1 MRIGRKKDGND
12 GSEQF
17 DIVPSNLTN
26 LYTDA
31 IEDKQF
37 TQIKVDLFA
46 STIRKQIEGFLRS
59 RHRIME
65 KIDGKKAAIK
75 ILSDLNQNSKKK
87 FIKKNLDY
95 RKVLRGEEV
104 DEPSNFF

>member
-1 MRIGRKKDGND
+1 MGRKKDGND
-12 GSEQF
+12 GGEQF

-46 STIRKQIEGFLRS
+46 STIRK
-59 RHRIME
+59 
-65 KIDGKKAAIK
+65 
-75 ILSDLNQNSKKK
+75 
-87 FIKKNLDY
+87 
-95 RKVLRGEEV
+95 
-104 DEPSNFF
+104 